1 MLDNKTEEQLI
12 ELQTQ
17 VAFQEDLLQALN
29 DVVTKQQAQIDALQ
43 RELSVHRD
51 KLTHVLENLPGK
63 GEGGSNEDE
72 RPPHY

>member
-1 MLDNKTEEQLI
+1 MSETRTQEQLI

-17 VAFQEDLLQALN
+17 FAYQEDLLQALN
-29 DVVTKQQAQIDALQ
+29 EVVTRQQAQIGALE
-43 RELSVHRD
+43 RELSIHRD
-51 KLTHVLENLPGK
+51 KLIHVLENLPAS

>member
-1 MLDNKTEEQLI
+1 MSDTSTQEQLI

-17 VAFQEDLLQALN
+17 FAFQEDLLQALN
-29 DVVTKQQAQIDALQ
+29 EVVTMQQTQIDALQ
-43 RELSVHRD
+43 RELSLHRD
-51 KLTHVLENLPGK
+51 KLTHVLENLPAA